1 MATMAVQAPAARL
14 DASRA
19 ARLDVPRARPRAVP
33 APARRAGGPR
43 ARDVRRPAWLG
54 DWMRDNFGGDEK
66 KDGEK
71 KDGESSRRVRRDGE
85 GANGRTNG
93 EKARRGL
100 DPDLFAGAERVAA
113 IPSGDRA
120 GAAGK
125 SRRGGDDERTGV
137 RSREAV
143 NRQRAEAAA
152 ARARRTKAT
161 SGTPEKAFD
170 ELTPA
175 ELRPDFGL
183 RRDLYDLYEVKSL
196 DDEDP
201 IGSGSYG
208 IVRRVV
214 RKSDGKQFALKT
226 IRKAPWR
233 QPPTSR
239 TSVQYYHSKLR
250 NELDVMRKIGS
261 SLSVVYLYD
270 SFEDNDAVHL
280 LMDLCEGGELL
291 SGIRRGRSY
300 TEADAAELVR
310 SVLRT
315 AAQCHSR
322 GIIFRDIKPDNF
334 LFERDEPGSPLKATD
349 FGLAGI
355 IAPGERLTR
364 RCGTPS
370 YMAPEVI
377 NRNYGEE
384 ADVWSCGVV
393 AYQLL
398 TGRLPFVDKVNQRPN
413 AKEVFR
419 AILEDPADFSSDPWP
434 RLSDDCRDLVMRLME
449 RDPERRV
456 TARAALL
463 HPWLQQTAAE
473 AEQPIGGQVVARL
486 QRFSTYGLL
495 KRSVLRLLGDQLRKD
510 SSSQDSGDE
519 VNSSGDVTGEY
530 LDTSAMLDPT
540 VGDDAAPVSG
550 VLAEELERTSEFLEL
565 FDLLDTSGDALV
577 EPEELEAGLR
587 RVGYSITADEC
598 AQLLAQLDTT
608 NDGFIDVN
616 EFLAALVDWEAL
628 EKSSTE
634 YPNWV
639 AQAFNMLDKDGSGT
653 IDAEEVAEL
662 VFMNGDEGELTAE
675 AKKTVAACIVE
686 ADTDG
691 DGLIDL
697 DEFITLLQMDPTDQL
712 DAYEWRVKENE
723 SETARLEQA
732 AVEVER

>member
-1 MATMAVQAPAARL
+1 MMATCTMASIGMRAPVVRL
-14 DASRA
+14 DASKPRH
-19 ARLDVPRARPRAVP
+19 RSVVPVP
-33 APARRAGGPR
+33 AQRRAGLR
-43 ARDVRRPAWLG
+43 TRDVRRSAWLG
-54 DWMRDNFGGDEK
+54 EWMKDNFGGDEK
-66 KDGEK
+66 KEGEAWNKNAK
-71 KDGESSRRVRRDGE
+71 K
-85 GANGRTNG
+85 
-93 EKARRGL
+93 GL
-100 DPDLFAGAERVAA
+100 DPDLFKGAERVAA
-113 IPSGDRA
+113 VPTGDRA
-120 GAAGK
+120 GA
-125 SRRGGDDERTGV
+125 GGRN
-137 RSREAV
+137 SSSASQKEAV
-143 NRQRAEAAA
+143 ARQRSEAAA
-152 ARARRTKAT
+152 ARARREARAGKANAKSQST
-161 SGTPEKAFD
+161 QALD
-170 ELTPA
+170 ELTA
-175 ELRPDFGL
+175 EELRPDFGL
-183 RRDLYDLYEVKSL
+183 RRDLYDEYQVYSL
-196 DDEDP
+196 DDEEP

-208 IVRRVV
+208 IVRKVTR
-214 RKSDGKQFALKT
+214 RSDGKQFALKT

-250 NELDVMRKIGS
+250 NELEVMRKIGS

-291 SGIRRGRSY
+291 SGIRKGRPY
-300 TEADAAELVR
+300 TERDAAELVR

-349 FGLAGI
+349 FGLAGVI
-355 IAPGERLTR
+355 SPGERLTR

-377 NRNYGEE
+377 NRNYGAE

-398 TGRLPFVDKVNQRPN
+398 TGRLPFVDRVNQRPN

-419 AILEDPADFSSDPWP
+419 AILEDPADFTSDPWGS
-434 RLSDDCRDLVMRLME
+434 LSPDCRDLVMSLMG
-449 RDPERRV
+449 RDPEKRIS
-456 TARAALL
+456 ARAALL
-463 HPWLQQTAAE
+463 HPWLQQTAA
-473 AEQPIGGQVVARL
+473 AQEQPIGGQVVARL

-510 SSSQDSGDE
+510 KDSLDSMDDLNKSLDGSIDGSIDSDSTE
-519 VNSSGDVTGEY
+519 STTTEPSGI
-530 LDTSAMLDPT
+530 
-540 VGDDAAPVSG
+540 
-550 VLAEELERTSEFLEL
+550 LARELELTTEFLQL

-577 EPEELEAGLR
+577 EPEELEAGLK

-598 AQLLAQLDTT
+598 SQLLEQLDTT

-639 AQAFNMLDKDGSGT
+639 QQAFQMLDKDGNGT

-662 VFMNGDEGELTAE
+662 VFMNAADGELTKE
-675 AKKTVAACIVE
+675 ARKTVAACIVE

-697 DEFITLLQMDPTDQL
+697 DEFITLLQMDPADQL
-712 DAYEWRVKENE
+712 DAYEWRVVKEDKKNE
-723 SETARLEQA
+723 
-732 AVEVER
+732 VEVA

>member
-1 MATMAVQAPAARL
+1 MAVAMAMAVHAPAARL
-14 DASRA
+14 DAS
-19 ARLDVPRARPRAVP
+19 RAVP
-33 APARRAGGPR
+33 APARRAGGLR

-66 KDGEK
+66 KDGE
-71 KDGESSRRVRRDGE
+71 SSRVGDGE
-85 GANGRTNG
+85 GKNGKSGKNG
-93 EKARRGL
+93 KKARPGL

-113 IPSGDRA
+113 VPSAERA
-120 GAAGK
+120 GAAGR
-125 SRRGGDDERTGV
+125 SRDGNDKGDARA
-137 RSREAV
+137 REAV
-143 NRQRAEAAA
+143 NRQRSEASA
-152 ARARRTKAT
+152 ARARRQRA
-161 SGTPEKAFD
+161 SGKKSASSPAFD

-214 RKSDGKQFALKT
+214 RRSDGKPFALKT

-250 NELDVMRKIGS
+250 NELEVMRKIGS

-355 IAPGERLTR
+355 IEPGERLTR

-419 AILEDPADFSSDPWP
+419 AILEDPADFTSDPWP
-434 RLSDDCRDLVMRLME
+434 RLSADCRDLVMRLME
-449 RDPERRV
+449 RDPDSRI

-510 SSSQDSGDE
+510 KSSADSGDE

-530 LDTSAMLDPT
+530 SDTESMVDPEDGVLDS
-540 VGDDAAPVSG
+540 PVSG

-577 EPEELEAGLR
+577 EPEELEAGLL

-639 AQAFNMLDKDGSGT
+639 AQAFNVLDKDGSGT

-712 DAYEWRVKENE
+712 DAYEWRVKAAE
-723 SETARLEQA
+723 SETSGREEA

>member
-1 MATMAVQAPAARL
+1 MASTATMAFHAPAAMAR
-14 DASRA
+14 DAS
-19 ARLDVPRARPRAVP
+19 RARPRAVP
-33 APARRAGGPR
+33 APARRAGGLR

-54 DWMRDNFGGDEK
+54 DWMRDNFGGDDREK
-66 KDGEK
+66 KDGAP
-71 KDGESSRRVRRDGE
+71 SRGDDKGS
-85 GANGRTNG
+85 GKNGS
-93 EKARRGL
+93 ARKGL

-113 IPSGDRA
+113 VPSGDRA
-120 GAAGK
+120 GA
-125 SRRGGDDERTGV
+125 GGRVNGRNDDRDA

-143 NRQRAEAAA
+143 NRQRSEAAA
-152 ARARRTKAT
+152 ARARRQKAGGKAT
-161 SGTPEKAFD
+161 ASSPAFD

-183 RRDLYDLYEVKSL
+183 RRDLYDLYDVKSL

-208 IVRRVV
+208 IVRRVT
-214 RKSDGKQFALKT
+214 RRSDGKQFALKT

-291 SGIRRGRSY
+291 SGIRRGRPY

-419 AILEDPADFSSDPWP
+419 AILEDPADFTSDPWP
-434 RLSDDCRDLVMRLME
+434 RLSTDCRDLVMRLME
-449 RDPERRV
+449 RDPERRI

-510 SSSQDSGDE
+510 ASQDSLDE

-530 LDTSAMLDPT
+530 LDTTLMMDPT
-540 VGDDAAPVSG
+540 GASSSPVSG

-587 RVGYSITADEC
+587 KVGYSITADEC

-639 AQAFNMLDKDGSGT
+639 AQAFNMLDKDGNGT

-712 DAYEWRVKENE
+712 DAYEWRVKANE

-732 AVEVER
+732 AVEAER

>member
-1 MATMAVQAPAARL
+1 MATAMSFHAPAARL

-19 ARLDVPRARPRAVP
+19 RPRAVP
-33 APARRAGGPR
+33 TPARRAGGLR

-66 KDGEK
+66 KDGESSRVGDRK
-71 KDGESSRRVRRDGE
+71 GKNGDGESKGKKGS
-85 GANGRTNG
+85 
-93 EKARRGL
+93 ARPGL
-100 DPDLFAGAERVAA
+100 DPGLFAGAERVAA
-113 IPSGDRA
+113 VPSGERA
-120 GAAGK
+120 GAAGRSNGRK
-125 SRRGGDDERTGV
+125 GAGEA

-143 NRQRAEAAA
+143 NRQRSEAAA
-152 ARARRTKAT
+152 ARARRQKAGAK
-161 SGTPEKAFD
+161 GTASSPAFD

-208 IVRRVV
+208 VVRRVV
-214 RKSDGKQFALKT
+214 RRSDGKRFALKT

-239 TSVQYYHSKLR
+239 TSVQYYHGKLR
-250 NELDVMRKIGS
+250 NELEVMRKIGS

-291 SGIRRGRSY
+291 SGIRRGRPY

-419 AILEDPADFSSDPWP
+419 AILEDPADFTSDPWP
-434 RLSDDCRDLVMRLME
+434 HLSEDCRDLVMRLME
-449 RDPERRV
+449 RDPHSRIS
-456 TARAALL
+456 ARAALL

-510 SSSQDSGDE
+510 KSSADDGDE
-519 VNSSGDVTGEY
+519 VNGSGDVTGECS
-530 LDTSAMLDPT
+530 DAESM
-540 VGDDAAPVSG
+540 VGAEDSVSDSPVSG

-565 FDLLDTSGDALV
+565 FDLLDTSGDSLV

-639 AQAFNMLDKDGSGT
+639 AQAFEMLDKDGSGT

-675 AKKTVAACIVE
+675 AKKIVAACIVE

-712 DAYEWRVKENE
+712 DAYEWRVKAAEGE
-723 SETARLEQA
+723 ASRREEA